1 MCLIVCEA
9 AWVVPLHAVDE
20 EISTS
25 VADGKI
31 SVHAWWSIS
40 STQDVCMP
48 YMYIMRSSLCSCF
61 HHLSSILSANP
72 YFLVALLT
80 SSVEFGTERLFCWIP
95 STKWAVNQ
103 RNSALFLFPSVP
115 PIIVPRMW
123 KWFSPSTP
131 VRGSQMEPPV
141 IQVRCWPNMLRKAL
155 PWSYAQDYGKIGL
168 GCC

>member
-48 YMYIMRSSLCSCF
+48 YMYIMRSSLCSFF

-72 YFLVALLT
+72 YFLVTLLT

-115 PIIVPRMW
+115 LSSSPECGSGFPLPPQSEAPRW
-123 KWFSPSTP
+123 SLLWSKWDAGLICSGRLFLE
-131 VRGSQMEPPV
+131 VMHRIME
-141 IQVRCWPNMLRKAL
+141 K
-155 PWSYAQDYGKIGL
+155 
-168 GCC
+168 